1 MSKEVGVWRS
11 WHVGLES
18 PWTSLLSKVGNY
30 LGILNRKVVRCELGF
45 KRLAAVLTEQ
55 GYSEKD

>member
-1 MSKEVGVWRS
+1 MGVGRS

-18 PWTSLLSKVGNY
+18 SWTSLLNKMGNY
-30 LGILNRKVVRCELGF
+30 LGILNRKVVSCELGF
-45 KRLAAVLTEQ
+45 KRLFLAAVLRTEQ